1 MAELAARDPG
11 GTPGPAEP
19 VPGGNEGGVGAPDFP
34 VALES
39 TPAVTGDTASRVGFT
54 AAAVDLMRDLWKEHG
69 PLMFHQS
76 GGCCDGSAP
85 MCFPAGEF
93 RTGDS
98 DVLLGTAH
106 LTAAG
111 GERLGEVDFWI
122 SAEQFEA
129 WRRTRLVIDAVA
141 GRGSGFSLET
151 PTGQRFLTRGEVCAV
166 DR

>member
-1 MAELAARDPG
+1 MTPPPRILSTPEADAMIARLAAR
-11 GTPGPAEP
+11 
-19 VPGGNEGGVGAPDFP
+19 
-34 VALES
+34 
-39 TPAVTGDTASRVGFT
+39 
-54 AAAVDLMRDLWKEHG
+54 HG

-98 DVLLGTAH
+98 DVLLGTAR
-106 LTAAG
+106 LTAADSS
-111 GERLGEVDFWI
+111 ELGPVDFWI

-129 WRRTRLVIDAVA
+129 WRRTRLVIDAVP

-151 PTGQRFLTRGEVCAV
+151 PTGRRFLTRSELCAV
-166 DR
+166 